1 MRLLRRLGGELLRGA
16 SQQDVILRM
25 RTPAHMTDLQ
35 PLIES
40 LRSDGQ
46 KTTEIFVNHLE
57 KVLKTL
63 RNPALLGLQSSL
75 LLKQVE
81 SGRLVICSQRFHRLI
96 LSPEEFSE
104 FSNPEEEAIAALPN
118 TIASP
123 EFAMKKSGISAR
135 LLQRSQ
141 P

>member
-46 KTTEIFVNHLE
+46 KTTEIFVNHLG

-96 LSPEEFSE
+96 LSPEEFS
-104 FSNPEEEAIAALPN
+104 NPEEEAIAALPN